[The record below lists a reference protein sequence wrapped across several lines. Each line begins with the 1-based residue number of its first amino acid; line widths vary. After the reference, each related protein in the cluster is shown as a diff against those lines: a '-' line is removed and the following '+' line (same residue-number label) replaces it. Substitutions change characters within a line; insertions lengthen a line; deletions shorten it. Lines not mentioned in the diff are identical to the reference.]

1 MMRRFPEALG
11 VLCLVGAL
19 ATGGCG
25 TADSANDTNGN
36 GACARVVENGGGT
49 IPEPPDGP
57 SLCPSGN
64 ACNYQ
69 SQEGCAEGRNCFPAL
84 NATMDLVAACE
95 PAGAG
100 TTGDA
105 CDEWSDC
112 ARGYGCPD
120 GQCRKLCCGG
130 DWSDDACDP
139 GEACYRELLYTID
152 EGDPNDD
159 SDDVNIQSGAY
170 LCYPTGC
177 DLFTSDECPS
187 NSDCKIID
195 PTGRTACMPPSPER
209 LGERC
214 TPPSVCGRGLNC
226 VGRPGEER
234 CRKLCRAEECGK
246 PACGAGEGTC
256 VHFNR
261 NPEGVGECTP
271 GWEDFEE

>member
-1 MMRRFPEALG
+1 MRLIAKALG
-11 VLCLVGAL
+11 LLGVISALGMGA
-19 ATGGCG
+19 CG
-25 TADSANDTNGN
+25 SADSANDTNGD
-36 GACARVVENGGGT
+36 GECGRVVTNGGGT
-49 IPEPPDGP
+49 IPDPPDGP
-57 SLCPSGN
+57 SLCPSEV

-69 SQEGCAEGRNCFPAL
+69 SQEGCEAGNNCFPAL
-84 NATMDLVAACE
+84 DMDRQLVATCE

-105 CDEWSDC
+105 CNEWSDC

-120 GQCRKLCCGG
+120 GRCRKLCCGA
-130 DWSDDACDP
+130 DWSDSACDA
-139 GEACYRELLYTID
+139 GEGCYRELLYTID
-152 EGDPNDD
+152 DGEDPNDP
-159 SDDVNIQSGAY
+159 SDDTNIQSGAY
-170 LCYPTGC
+170 VCFPTGC
-177 DLFTSDECPS
+177 DLFTSDDCPS
-187 NSDCKIID
+187 NTDCKIID

-226 VGRPGEER
+226 VGPPGEER

-271 GWEDFEE
+271 GWEDVEE